1 MLQRMSRVIA
11 QAFAAG
17 LLLGFLTLG
26 YPLGLS
32 AADASKRVLLLDS
45 YGRNV
50 APIGTVISA
59 FRTELSSR
67 SPEPIDL
74 HEASLE
80 MARFAQPA
88 QELPFVNFL
97 RERFSTHK
105 PDLVVTAGGPALT
118 FVERHRALFP
128 GIPVVI
134 AGVAEQ
140 VLQAGSLPENTVV
153 AAPIPVDLQGSI
165 EDILH
170 VLPGTTRIEVV
181 FGTSPI
187 ETFWSKEFQ
196 RVGATFTSRVRF
208 TYLND
213 LSFKDIRSRLA
224 QLPPGSAVFFG
235 MLLVDG
241 GGAPCEPS
249 EALKTLAD
257 HANAPIFAVNE
268 SYLGLGIVGGRL
280 IQERAAGASAAE
292 VALRILAGEPAGA
305 INIPAQSAPVPVYDW
320 RVLQRWGIDESRLPP
335 GSVVRFRTPTLWE
348 RYRWHVTGGV
358 GALILQGGLIA
369 GLLVQRRRRARA
381 EDGLRQSERRL
392 RLITNALPALI
403 AHVDSAQRYRFNN
416 AAYIDWFGIDPREAL
431 GRTVREVV
439 GEPFYRRILPYV
451 ERVLA
456 GEQVRHSHDTVLPD
470 GRPVSV
476 EAIYVPDLDESGM
489 VQGFYALVL
498 DVTERNIARQESKRL
513 QDELLHASRIT
524 TTGELAGT
532 LAHEINQPLAAIMS
546 NAQAARRFLDSPTPD
561 LDEVREI
568 LQDIVAEDA
577 RAGEVINRL
586 RAFLK
591 KARTELEPVDLNAVF
606 SEVAGFVR
614 SDAVVRDAA
623 LSLELDPALPTV
635 IGDRIQLQQ
644 VALNLVLN
652 AFDAVNSQPRGKRRV
667 LLRTGRE
674 DGLVH
679 ATVTDNGK
687 GIPAEEL
694 ETVFKPFF
702 TTKPQGLGMGLSI
715 SRSIIAR
722 HQGRIWVEAVP
733 DGGACFR
740 FCLPAAPETDSAG
753 AP

>member
-1 MLQRMSRVIA
+1 MHLLFV
-11 QAFAAG
+11 FLLAASSPDLVMG
-17 LLLGFLTLG
+17 ATGS
-26 YPLGLS
+26 P
-32 AADASKRVLLLDS
+32 KRVLILDS

-50 APIGTVISA
+50 APTSTVISV
-59 FRTELSSR
+59 FRTEVSSR
-67 SPEPIDL
+67 SAEPIDV

-80 MARFAQPA
+80 MARFAQLE
-88 QELPFVNFL
+88 QELPFVSFL

-105 PDLVVTAGGPALT
+105 PDLVVTVGSPALT

-128 GIPVVI
+128 GIPVVM

-140 VLQAGSLPENTVV
+140 ALQSGAIPENTVV
-153 AAPIPVDLQGSI
+153 VPVSVDVKGSI
-165 EDILH
+165 EDILK
-170 VLPGTTRIEVV
+170 VLPGPTNIQVV

-187 ETFWSKEFQ
+187 EAFWLKEFQ
-196 RVGATFTSRVRF
+196 QVSESFSSRVRF
-208 TYLND
+208 AYLND
-213 LSFKDIRSRLA
+213 LSFEDIRGRLA
-224 QLPPGSAVFFG
+224 HLPPQSAVLYG

-241 GGAPCEPS
+241 RGTPCDPS
-249 EALKTLAD
+249 EALKTLAE
-257 HANAPIFAVNE
+257 HANAPIFAVSE
-268 SYLGLGIVGGRL
+268 SYLGFGIVGGRL
-280 IQERAAGASAAE
+280 IQERAAGAAAAE

-305 INIPAQSAPVPVYDW
+305 IKIPLQPAPVPVYDW
-320 RVLQRWGIDESRLPP
+320 RALQRWGIDESRLPS
-335 GSVVRFRTPTLWE
+335 GSVIRFRAPSLWE
-348 RYRWHVTGGV
+348 RYRWYALGGV
-358 GALILQGGLIA
+358 ALLIFQCCLIV
-369 GLLVQRRRRARA
+369 GLLVQRRRRGLA

-403 AHVDSAQRYRFNN
+403 AHIDSEQRYRFTN

-439 GEPFYRRILPYV
+439 GEFIYRSILPYV
-451 ERVLA
+451 GRVLA
-456 GEQVRHSHDTVLPD
+456 GEHVYHSHDTVLPG
-470 GRPVSV
+470 GRPISI
-476 EAIYVPDLDESGM
+476 EAIYVPDLDEAGG
-489 VQGFYALVL
+489 VRGFYALAM
-498 DVTERNIARQESKRL
+498 DVTERNAARQESRRL

-606 SEVAGFVR
+606 GEVAGFVR

-623 LSLELDPALPTV
+623 LSLELDPALPKV

-652 AFDAVNSQPRGKRRV
+652 AFDAVDAQPRGERRV
-667 LLRTGRE
+667 LLRTGRQ
-674 DGLVH
+674 DGIVH
-679 ATVTDNGK
+679 AAVCDSGK
-687 GIPAEEL
+687 GLPTGESENL
-694 ETVFKPFF
+694 FKPFY
-702 TTKPQGLGMGLSI
+702 TTKPKGLGMGLSI
-715 SRSIIAR
+715 SRSIIGR
-722 HQGRIWVEAVP
+722 HQGRIWAERLP

-740 FCLPAAPETDSAG
+740 FCLPAAPEADTVG
-753 AP
+753 GP

>member
-1 MLQRMSRVIA
+1 MSRMRAHV
-11 QAFAAG
+11 FAAG
-17 LLLGFLTLG
+17 LLLALVTVV
-26 YPLGLS
+26 YPPVLS
-32 AADASKRVLLLDS
+32 AAGAPKRVLLLDS

-50 APIGTVISA
+50 APTSTVISV
-59 FRTELSSR
+59 FRTEVSSR
-67 SPEPIDL
+67 SAEPVDV

-80 MARFAQPA
+80 MARFAQPE
-88 QELPFVNFL
+88 QELPFVSFL

-105 PDLVVTAGGPALT
+105 PDLVVTVGSPALT

-128 GIPVVI
+128 GIPVVM

-140 VLQAGSLPENTVV
+140 ALQSGAIPENTVV
-153 AAPIPVDLQGSI
+153 VPVSVDVKGSI
-165 EDILH
+165 EDILK
-170 VLPGTTRIEVV
+170 VLPGTTNIQVV

-187 ETFWSKEFQ
+187 ETFWLKEFQ
-196 RVGATFTSRVRF
+196 RVSESFSSRVRF
-208 TYLND
+208 AYLND
-213 LSFKDIRSRLA
+213 LSFEDIRGRLA
-224 QLPPGSAVFFG
+224 HLPPQSAVLYG

-241 GGAPCEPS
+241 RGTPCDPS
-249 EALKTLAD
+249 EALKTLAE
-257 HANAPIFAVNE
+257 HANAPIFAVSE
-268 SYLGLGIVGGRL
+268 SYLGFGIVGGRL
-280 IQERAAGASAAE
+280 IRERAAGAAAAE

-305 INIPAQSAPVPVYDW
+305 IKIPPQPAPVPVYDW
-320 RVLQRWGIDESRLPP
+320 RALQRWGIDESRLPP
-335 GSVVRFRTPTLWE
+335 GSVVRFRAPSLWE
-348 RYRWHVTGGV
+348 RYRWYALGGV
-358 GALILQGGLIA
+358 ALLIFQCCLIV
-369 GLLVQRRRRARA
+369 GLLVQRRRRGQA

-403 AHVDSAQRYRFNN
+403 AHIDSEQRYRFTN

-439 GEPFYRRILPYV
+439 GESIYRSILPYV
-451 ERVLA
+451 GRVLA
-456 GEQVRHSHDTVLPD
+456 GEHVYHSHDTVLPG
-470 GRPVSV
+470 GRPISI
-476 EAIYVPDLDESGM
+476 EAIYVPDLDEAGG
-489 VQGFYALVL
+489 VRGFYALAM
-498 DVTERNIARQESKRL
+498 DVTERNAARQESRRL

-591 KARTELEPVDLNAVF
+591 KAKTELEPVDLNAVF
-606 SEVAGFVR
+606 GEVAGFVR
-614 SDAVVRDAA
+614 SDAVVRDAT
-623 LSLELDPALPTV
+623 LSLELDPALPKV

-652 AFDAVNSQPRGKRRV
+652 AFDAVNAQPRGKRRI

-679 ATVTDNGK
+679 ATVTDSGK
-687 GIPAEEL
+687 GIPAEEF

-702 TTKPQGLGMGLSI
+702 TTKPRGLGLGLSI
-715 SRSIIAR
+715 SRSIIGR
-722 HQGRIWVEAVP
+722 HQGRIWAESLP

-740 FCLPAAPETDSAG
+740 FCLPAAPEADTAG
-753 AP
+753 GP